1 MKRRFNII
9 AGLAACTSLT
19 GFAHLCYAQCDTS
32 VQSGDVAT
40 TDGWAHNV
48 DNDFDGENDPD
59 PNGGCNLG
67 APTFTDLGSLSAGS
81 LKRIRGVVGNYYN
94 SPDDVPPSGNSRD
107 LDWCTF
113 NMSAPG
119 YITVSLS
126 MSKDGVPFSTNGAD
140 ITQSTLFIAQGPAI
154 ADDATYCNDAA
165 TVFIYGQN
173 LVGECP
179 QVAVYQFPNGVEASR
194 IPMPAGRHMV
204 VVTTPFDAAAY
215 PGPIDYAVTMEVLAL
230 DNAVCGTSTAAC
242 TEAHSGGGCNDVLC
256 CDKVCGFEP
265 LCCNVAWDQACVNI
279 GVEECGL
286 FIYNCAPGAGAPEND
301 CAGAATFIDASVL
314 PLTFGFDG
322 TNASNDGPNDVNALC
337 SSNTTKDV
345 WYVVGPLAY
354 SGELRATMCGL
365 GNVGDAVLS
374 MYSLGTES
382 TISDGSMLPSMYIGC
397 RDDVCDDDGDGS
409 VDPAGPAG
417 ITMIGVEKDNYYAI
431 RVGSFLDGGQ
441 DPTEPAGLVGSMTVS
456 FRATVFTNGLQQV
469 VAKAGGTNVNL
480 GWISGWAA
488 AENPKRWMFVPCFTT
503 ESATI
508 NGFDFTAFAGEDA
521 VSDQV
526 NFKIIARDSASSD
539 HGAFGRPFGNGLF
552 NASAVLVEGT
562 EPFDINGYAD
572 VGDSYRQRFFVDL
585 STPFDLAAGDY
596 YFTTYASNAAGG
608 NSSFAWLSYGIDG
621 IPGQT
626 LTTLT
631 NTGTNPQG
639 PTQVGQSFGWR
650 GIGATPELVAYQ
662 VFETNGQ
669 PTYTVQ
675 AGDPQGLEYQPAFS
689 LKGDLANAC
698 FGDIDGSGVVD
709 SGDIAFALLDFGPCP
724 SCPSDLDG
732 SGETDFGDIALI
744 LLSTGPCF

>member
-40 TDGWAHNV
+40 TDG
-48 DNDFDGENDPD
+48 FDHSLDLDGDLEPDPD
-59 PNGGCNLG
+59 SNGGCN
-67 APTFTDLGSLSAGS
+67 AADPMFTDLGTLSAS
-81 LKRIRGVVGNYYN
+81 TVKRIRGVVGNYVDATDRTN
-94 SPDDVPPSGNSRD
+94 RD

-113 NMSAPG
+113 NMTAPG

-126 MSKDGVPFSTNGAD
+126 MSKDGVPFSTSGAD
-140 ITQSTLFIAQGPAI
+140 VTQSTLFIAQGPAI
-154 ADDATYCNDAA
+154 ADGATYCDDAA

-173 LVGECP
+173 LVGDCP

-204 VVTTPFDAAAY
+204 IVTTPFNSGTATTYD
-215 PGPIDYAVTMEVLAL
+215 GPIDYAVTMEVNAL
-230 DNAVCGTSTAAC
+230 DYAVCGTSTAAC
-242 TEAHSGGGCNDVLC
+242 TEAHSGGGCNDASC

-265 LCCNVAWDQACVNI
+265 LCCNVAWDQACVTI

-286 FIYNCAPGAGAPEND
+286 FVYNCAPGAGAPEND

-322 TNASNDGPNDVNALC
+322 TNASNDGPNNVNSLC

-354 SGELRATMCGL
+354 GGELRATMCDL
-365 GNVGDAVLS
+365 GNTGDAVLS
-374 MYSLGTES
+374 MYNLGTDS
-382 TISDGSMLPSMYIGC
+382 TVTDGSTLPEKYIGC
-397 RDDVCDDDGDGS
+397 RDDVCDDDGDGTL
-409 VDPAGPAG
+409 DFAGPAG

-431 RVGSFLDGGQ
+431 RVGTFLDGGQ
-441 DPTEPAGLVGSMTVS
+441 DPTEPAGLIGSLTVS
-456 FRATVFTNGLQQV
+456 FRATVFTNGLQKSLEQ
-469 VAKAGGTNVNL
+469 ADGTGINL
-480 GWISGWAA
+480 GWISGYANA
-488 AENPKRWMFVPCFTT
+488 DNPKRWLFAPCFTT
-503 ESATI
+503 ESASI
-508 NGFDFTAFAGEDA
+508 NGFDFAGYPGNATTVGQDE
-521 VSDQV
+521 V
-526 NFKIIARDSASSD
+526 NFKIIARDSAASD

-552 NASAVLVEGT
+552 NASAVLVEGV
-562 EPFDINGYAD
+562 EPFDIDAAAN
-572 VGDSYRQRFFVDL
+572 VGDDGRQRYFVDL
-585 STPFDLAAGDY
+585 STPFDLAPGEY
-596 YFTTYASNAAGG
+596 YFTTYASNSGG
-608 NSSFAWLSYGIDG
+608 ANTSFAWFSYGSEG
-621 IPGQT
+621 IAGQI
-626 LTTLT
+626 LTTT
-631 NTGTNPQG
+631 DNTTATDV
-639 PTQVGQSFGWR
+639 PTTAVAGLAYGWR
-650 GIGATPELVAYQ
+650 AVGTTPTLIAYQ
-662 VFETNGQ
+662 TVGDDDEPFQ
-669 PTYTVQ
+669 VQ
-675 AGDPQGLEYQPAFS
+675 AGDPEGLQYQPAFS